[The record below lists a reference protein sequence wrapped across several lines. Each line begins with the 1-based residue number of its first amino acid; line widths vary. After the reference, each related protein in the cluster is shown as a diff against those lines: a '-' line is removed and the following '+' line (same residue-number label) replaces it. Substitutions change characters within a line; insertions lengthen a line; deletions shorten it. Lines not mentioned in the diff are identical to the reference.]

1 MPCDQSPDLIGAYL
15 DGELSGPRR
24 AAVARHLADCAD
36 CAALAADLRE
46 TNILVAGLGRE
57 LMPPSLA
64 LRLQNTLRQAPESRH
79 TAQPLQGTNT
89 RAITRRGVLDGRVG
103 GFVRQAAVL
112 LVACV
117 LSSLSTW
124 WLVSG
129 HDNAAIL
136 TQDLLS
142 AHLRSLLQD
151 SPIQVASSDTHTVK
165 PWFAGKVDVS
175 PEVRDLAAEGFP
187 LLGGRLDSIGGSRV
201 AVLVYKRGPH
211 LISVFAWPDP
221 NSARSRAALAA
232 RGGYNFES
240 RTHAGVNYVAVS
252 DIEAAELRRLIDLL

>member
-36 CAALAADLRE
+36 CAALAAELRE

-57 LMPPSLA
+57 PMPPSLA

-89 RAITRRGVLDGRVG
+89 RAITWRGVLDGRVG
-103 GFVRQAAVL
+103 GFMRQAAVL

-129 HDNAAIL
+129 HDNAAML

-201 AVLVYKRGPH
+201 AVLVYKRGRH

-221 NSARSRAALAA
+221 NSARSHAALAA
-232 RGGYNFES
+232 RGGYNFEG

>member
-15 DGELSGPRR
+15 DGELSAPRR
-24 AAVARHLADCAD
+24 EAVARHLADCAD
-36 CAALAADLRE
+36 CAALAAELRE
-46 TNILVAGLGRE
+46 TSILVAGLGRE
-57 LMPPSLA
+57 PMPPSLPP
-64 LRLQNTLRQAPESRH
+64 RLQNALRQAPEAH
-79 TAQPLQGTNT
+79 QGVQPLPGARS
-89 RAITRRGVLDGRVG
+89 RAAVWQQRLGGRVG

-124 WLVSG
+124 WFISG
-129 HDNAAIL
+129 HDNAAML

-201 AVLVYKRGPH
+201 AVLVYRRRQH
-211 LISVFAWPDP
+211 LISVFAWAEP
-221 NSARSRAALAA
+221 SAAGLRGSLAA
-232 RGGYNFES
+232 RGGYNIQS
-240 RTHAGVNYVAVS
+240 RTRAGVNYVAVS
-252 DIEAAELRRLIDLL
+252 DIEAAELRRLMDLL